1 MKIKVAIIVH
11 VKFSG
16 AQKLKQLP
24 TAILQLVNFCNIF
37 ILCLWLRI
45 IRRSDQGVYFMNFPS
60 QIFLNKINHGYKAA
74 LLKKNSLWL
83 LSFHMDVASYC
94 YYEKARRT
102 MNTAIV
108 SYLLKHFYSFS
119 AAELNNIESQSFC
132 LGIFIRREWLWR

>member
-1 MKIKVAIIVH
+1 MGLRDQFLK
-11 VKFSG
+11 
-16 AQKLKQLP
+16 KLKLCLHNSTKERKQPPVL
-24 TAILQLVNFCNIF
+24 ILQQTNFCNIF

-60 QIFLNKINHGYKAA
+60 QIFFNKINHGYKAA

-94 YYEKARRT
+94 YYEKVRRT

-132 LGIFIRREWLWR
+132 SGIFIRRE